1 MIFNKRKKNKK
12 ERGFSLVEA
21 LISIT
26 VLMISVAAPLK
37 LAGDGV
43 NSASIAEQQIVA
55 FYLTQDA
62 MEYVKNVKTSNRLAL
77 DDITEGLDDCNV
89 TVGHGCRIDTVEGS
103 TFPCSAEDCA
113 TSGLLRFHDGT
124 GVYDYDNTGSVDSI
138 FTRQIKVITKR
149 LNPATSAVLEMQVEV
164 STRWTSYNGQTQE
177 YKLKANL
184 LDW

>member
-1 MIFNKRKKNKK
+1 MIFNNKKRNKK

-62 MEYVKNVKTSNRLAL
+62 MEYVKNMKTNNRLSL
-77 DDITEGLDDCNV
+77 NDITTGLDNCNV
-89 TVGHGCRIDTVEGS
+89 NILPNRGCRIDTVAGS
-103 TFPCSAEDCA
+103 TASCLVDC
-113 TSGLLRFHDGT
+113 TNGLLRFHEGT

-138 FTRQIKVITKR
+138 FKRQVKIFPKR
-149 LNPATSAVLEMQVEV
+149 TDPVTSAVLEMQVEV
-164 STRWTSYNGQTQE
+164 STKWTSFNGQEQE